1 MVNFVFW
8 LTGLIHTAA
17 IVHHADQTTEL
28 RDHWTADAVPNPMK
42 SPEQCGLSAP
52 GHLCDPDLLLS
63 ENERRDIEQVLLNI
77 TRQTGVMCPDGRLAL
92 DETAFFAR
100 TGEAFAH
107 HVGDAWGVGHAGCDN
122 GVMLF
127 LSISDRMF
135 YLKTAKK
142 TREVL
147 TDGLAQRILDNMKP
161 LLKGGYVADAILKGS
176 SEILL
181 ALQGSTVPVYR
192 SWGDYFT
199 IFILSIVFCCHL
211 PQILAFFLVAIA
223 AVFGLLLYPFAKLA
237 DVFSGW
243 WRNWHTSQAQQDLE
257 RVQLELDKD
266 EFDQAMC
273 PICLEDFN
281 FDGGKSGD
289 MQKLECKHCFHGAC
303 IAEWLRDHES
313 CPLCRAEVD
322 VQLTEAD
329 QKKPEHYQ
337 RRLRFYLSRLS
348 SRYPSTFRS
357 SRTPFYTSS
366 NDHYFPGWVRTSKV
380 HSPGW
385 TDSLSGH
392 FHSITT
398 ASSHMASVGPGGGG
412 GGGGFGG
419 GGFGGGGGAGGGW

>member
-77 TRQTGVMCPDGRLAL
+77 TRQTGVMCPDGKNHSYQAAVLVVRSVARSEWLGWWNK
-92 DETAFFAR
+92 ER

-237 DVFSGW
+237 DVFSG
-243 WRNWHTSQAQQDLE
+243 
-257 RVQLELDKD
+257 
-266 EFDQAMC
+266 
-273 PICLEDFN
+273 
-281 FDGGKSGD
+281 
-289 MQKLECKHCFHGAC
+289 
-303 IAEWLRDHES
+303 
-313 CPLCRAEVD
+313 
-322 VQLTEAD
+322 
-329 QKKPEHYQ
+329 
-337 RRLRFYLSRLS
+337 
-348 SRYPSTFRS
+348 
-357 SRTPFYTSS
+357 
-366 NDHYFPGWVRTSKV
+366 
-380 HSPGW
+380 
-385 TDSLSGH
+385 
-392 FHSITT
+392 
-398 ASSHMASVGPGGGG
+398 
-412 GGGGFGG
+412 
-419 GGFGGGGGAGGGW
+419 